1 MWVNSET
8 MIELLAA
15 VAGASIT
22 AAAMSL
28 NAASRQNVQTRETI
42 VRLTTAVENLAERLD
57 EFHRDVKATILKLSK
72 TAPIGSSVARLEAQM
87 SHGLLE
93 NPRTMLILLSRSSST
108 SLKAIR

>member
-57 EFHRDVKATILKLSK
+57 EFHRDVKDNNSEIFQRLRLLE
-72 TAPIGSSVARLEAQM
+72 SSVARLEAQNKE
-87 SHGLLE
+87 S
-93 NPRTMLILLSRSSST
+93 
-108 SLKAIR
+108 

>member
-1 MWVNSET
+1 MGYSGT

-57 EFHRDVKATILKLSK
+57 EFHRDVKDNNSEIFQRLRVLE
-72 TAPIGSSVARLEAQM
+72 SSVARLEAQNKE
-87 SHGLLE
+87 S
-93 NPRTMLILLSRSSST
+93 
-108 SLKAIR
+108 

>member
-57 EFHRDVKATILKLSK
+57 EFHRDVKDNNSEIFQRLRLLE
-72 TAPIGSSVARLEAQM
+72 SSVARLEAQNK
-87 SHGLLE
+87 E
-93 NPRTMLILLSRSSST
+93 
-108 SLKAIR
+108 A

>member
-22 AAAMSL
+22 AATMSL

-57 EFHRDVKATILKLSK
+57 EFHRDVKDNNSEIFQRLRLLE
-72 TAPIGSSVARLEAQM
+72 SSVARLEAQNKE
-87 SHGLLE
+87 S
-93 NPRTMLILLSRSSST
+93 
-108 SLKAIR
+108 

>member
-1 MWVNSET
+1 

-57 EFHRDVKATILKLSK
+57 EFHRDVKDNNSEIFQRLRVLE
-72 TAPIGSSVARLEAQM
+72 SSVARLEAQNKE
-87 SHGLLE
+87 S
-93 NPRTMLILLSRSSST
+93 
-108 SLKAIR
+108 

>member
-1 MWVNSET
+1 

-57 EFHRDVKATILKLSK
+57 EFHRDVKDNNSEIFQRLRLLE
-72 TAPIGSSVARLEAQM
+72 SSVARLEAQNK
-87 SHGLLE
+87 E
-93 NPRTMLILLSRSSST
+93 
-108 SLKAIR
+108 A